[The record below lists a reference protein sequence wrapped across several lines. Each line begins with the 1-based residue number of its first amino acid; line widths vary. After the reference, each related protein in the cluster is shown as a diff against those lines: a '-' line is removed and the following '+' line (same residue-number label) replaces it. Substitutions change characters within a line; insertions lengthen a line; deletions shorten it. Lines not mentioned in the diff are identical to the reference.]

1 MSSNRSPR
9 RFDISG
15 MWVEYLLILILV
27 ILIAIILFSLF
38 GPYVNTQISQFLANL
53 ASRTGK

>member
-1 MSSNRSPR
+1 MSYNRSPR

-27 ILIAIILFSLF
+27 ILVVIILFSLF
-38 GPYVNTQISQFLANL
+38 GPYISNQVTQFLAEL
-53 ASRTGK
+53 ANNTAK